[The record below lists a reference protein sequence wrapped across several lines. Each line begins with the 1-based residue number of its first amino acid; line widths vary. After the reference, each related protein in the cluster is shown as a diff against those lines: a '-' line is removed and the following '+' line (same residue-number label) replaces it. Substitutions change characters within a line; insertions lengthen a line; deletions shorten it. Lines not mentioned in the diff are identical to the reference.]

1 MRFVFL
7 RIRAYRDIALS
18 LLLLIR
24 GLTGAVLMSAMQRL
38 ILLRRDGVVSPDH
51 DVATASL
58 SLHYHLAG
66 ILVDYLRSDDS
77 IALVARETATGACR
91 RLAHIVAIAAGG
103 AVHRGRLLG

>member
-7 RIRAYRDIALS
+7 RIRAYRDITLS
-18 LLLLIR
+18 LLMLIR

-66 ILVDYLRSDDS
+66 ILVDDLRSYDS
-77 IALVARETATGACR
+77 IALVAREASPGAC
-91 RLAHIVAIAAGG
+91 
-103 AVHRGRLLG
+103 